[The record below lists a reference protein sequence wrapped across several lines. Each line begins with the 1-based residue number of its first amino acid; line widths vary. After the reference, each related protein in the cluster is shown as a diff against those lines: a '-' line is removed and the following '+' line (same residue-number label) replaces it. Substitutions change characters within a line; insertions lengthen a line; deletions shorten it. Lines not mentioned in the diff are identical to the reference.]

1 MKHVLHTLR
10 NAAAFTALAGVL
22 AASPLM
28 AAAQPG
34 SSQTPPA
41 SSTDGIIVLLDQDT
55 SRSLAPAASD
65 DEGAVELLAEAP
77 IYTQLAEADLEV
89 ERVIN
94 GSDGVLLELDPAADQ
109 SDAQAFEEA
118 SKLPGVAE
126 VYYNYIYEPI
136 EPVEGDAAAG
146 ASAVETL
153 SLDTGRSSL
162 ANDPYARAEG
172 DPDDRTDPYN
182 LANQYW
188 LFNANVDRAWTQS
201 RTEDAVTVA
210 VLDSGCDLDHPDLV
224 DNLLTDL
231 AYDSFDDCDLDGAD
245 VEDATGH
252 GTLVSGVIGATANN
266 GIGIAGV
273 SYNANILPIKV
284 YNDAGTDARSFSIIA
299 AYEKLFEYID
309 TGVCGNIRVV
319 NTSIGQRPQEGYE
332 FSLGPDT
339 PVEDII
345 EQARNEYGIA
355 TVAAGGNGKV
365 VGGVR
370 QPQTT
375 IICPSDLDAVISV
388 TALNEDGTNVYWS
401 DYNACKDISAPGM
414 NVWSTSRYGDYDCE
428 SGTSFSSPIVAGTVA
443 LMFAARPEATVDDI
457 CEALYATAT
466 PIEDTVNDRTETS
479 GSHGA
484 LDAERAVLY
493 LMLHV
498 PGDTSVVSAF
508 SDVSESD
515 WFFTSTISAY
525 VNGYINGYA
534 DGAFGPMGAV
544 TRGQV
549 ATILFNMANGSLGS
563 DATFAQDASGAYI
576 TGFND
581 VDGNAFYAK
590 AIAWAKKEG
599 VVNGYADGTFKPDSP
614 VSVQEFVCMLANY
627 AQRKG
632 EDVASASVDLSQY
645 LGGNQT
651 AAFALDSMEWAVSK
665 HLIGNNGADLAPTST
680 IMRCRTATIAV
691 NYQPKPL

>member
-55 SRSLAPAASD
+55 SRSLAPSASG

-77 IYTQLAEADLEV
+77 IYAQLADADLEV
-89 ERVIN
+89 ERVID
-94 GSDGVLLELDPAADQ
+94 GSDGVLLELNPASDQ
-109 SDAQAFEEA
+109 TDAQAFEEA

-146 ASAVETL
+146 ASTVEAQGL
-153 SLDTGRSSL
+153 STAGSSVVD
-162 ANDPYARAEG
+162 DPYARSEG
-172 DPDDRTDPYN
+172 SP
-182 LANQYW
+182 NQYW
-188 LFNANVDRAWTQS
+188 LFNANVNRAWTQS
-201 RTEDAVTVA
+201 RTEGAVTVA

-231 AYDSFDDCDLDGAD
+231 AYDSFDGCDLDGAD

-252 GTLVSGVIGATANN
+252 GTLVSGIIGATANN

-273 SYNANILPIKV
+273 SYNANIIPIKV
-284 YNDAGTDARSFSIIA
+284 YNDSGTVANSASVRA
-299 AYEKLFEYID
+299 AYNKLFEYID
-309 TGVCGNIRVV
+309 NGTCDTIRVV
-319 NTSIGQRPQEGYE
+319 NTSIGQRPQEGSE
-332 FSLGPDT
+332 TSLGPDT
-339 PVEDII
+339 LVEQAI
-345 EQARNEYGIA
+345 EQARNDYGIA
-355 TVAAGGNGKV
+355 TVAAGGNGTPAA
-365 VGGVR
+365 GGR
-370 QPQTT
+370 QPLTT
-375 IICPSDLDAVISV
+375 NIYPSDLDAVISV

-401 DYNACKDISAPGM
+401 DYNASKDISAPGM

-443 LMFAARPEATVDDI
+443 LMFAARPEATVDDV

-466 PIEDTVNDRTETS
+466 PIVDTVNDRSETS

-525 VNGYINGYA
+525 ANGYINGYA

-563 DATFAQDASGAYI
+563 DATFAQDAQGAYI

-627 AQRKG
+627 AHRKG

-680 IMRCRTATIAV
+680 IMRCRTATIAM
-691 NYQPKPL
+691 NYQPEKL

>member
-10 NAAAFTALAGVL
+10 NAAAFTALASVL

-28 AAAQPG
+28 VAAQPG

-89 ERVIN
+89 ERVID
-94 GSDGVLLELDPAADQ
+94 GSAGVLLELNPASDQ
-109 SDAQAFEEA
+109 TDAQAFEEA
-118 SKLPGVAE
+118 SALPGVAE

-136 EPVEGDAAAG
+136 EAVEDDAGADASNVEAQSLDAA
-146 ASAVETL
+146 
-153 SLDTGRSSL
+153 SSSVVD
-162 ANDPYARAEG
+162 DPYARSEG
-172 DPDDRTDPYN
+172 SP
-182 LANQYW
+182 NQYW
-188 LFNANVDRAWTQS
+188 LFNAQVDRAWTQS
-201 RTEDAVTVA
+201 RTEGAVTVA

-224 DNLLTDL
+224 ENLLTDL

-319 NTSIGQRPQEGYE
+319 NTSIGQRPQEGYD

-339 PVEDII
+339 AVEGII
-345 EQARNEYGIA
+345 EQARDKYGIA
-355 TVAAGGNGKV
+355 TVAAGGNGKL

-375 IICPSDLDAVISV
+375 IIGPSDLDAVISV

-401 DYNACKDISAPGM
+401 DYNEYKDISAPGM

-525 VNGYINGYA
+525 ANGYINGYA

-691 NYQPKPL
+691 NYQPEKL

>member
-10 NAAAFTALAGVL
+10 NAAAFAALASVL

-28 AAAQPG
+28 VAAQPG

-55 SRSLAPAASD
+55 SRSLAPSASD
-65 DEGAVELLAEAP
+65 GEGGVELLAEAP

-89 ERVIN
+89 ERVID

-118 SKLPGVAE
+118 SELPGVAE

-136 EPVEGDAAAG
+136 EAVGGDAAAD
-146 ASAVETL
+146 ALDVEAQ
-153 SLDTGRSSL
+153 SLDAASSSVVD
-162 ANDPYARAEG
+162 DPYARSEG
-172 DPDDRTDPYN
+172 SP
-182 LANQYW
+182 NQYW

-201 RTEDAVTVA
+201 RTEGAVTVA

-252 GTLVSGVIGATANN
+252 GSLVSGIIGATANN

-284 YNDAGTDARSFSIIA
+284 YNDSGTVANSASVCA

-309 TGVCGNIRVV
+309 NGTCDTIRVV

-332 FSLGPDT
+332 TSLGPDT
-339 PVEDII
+339 LVEQAI
-345 EQARNEYGIA
+345 EQARNDYGIA
-355 TVAAGGNGKV
+355 TVAAGGNGTPAA
-365 VGGVR
+365 GGR
-370 QPQTT
+370 QPLTT
-375 IICPSDLDAVISV
+375 NIYPSDLDAVISV

-414 NVWSTSRYGDYDCE
+414 NVWSTSRYGGYDCE

-466 PIEDTVNDRTETS
+466 PIVDTVNDRSETS

-508 SDVSESD
+508 SDVSEAD

-632 EDVASASVDLSQY
+632 EDVAGASADLSQY
-645 LGGNQT
+645 LGGDQT
-651 AAFALDSMEWAVSK
+651 AAFAIDSMEWAVSK

>member
-1 MKHVLHTLR
+1 MKHMLHTLR

-77 IYTQLAEADLEV
+77 IYTQLAEADLVV
-89 ERVIN
+89 ERVID

-136 EPVEGDAAAG
+136 EPVEGDAATG

-153 SLDTGRSSL
+153 SLDTERSSL

-201 RTEDAVTVA
+201 RTEGAVTVA

-231 AYDSFDDCDLDGAD
+231 AYDSFDNCALDGAD

-252 GTLVSGVIGATANN
+252 GSLVSGVIGATANN

-332 FSLGPDT
+332 FSL
-339 PVEDII
+339 
-345 EQARNEYGIA
+345 ARIPQLRTSLSRHGTIMASPRWRPAA
-355 TVAAGGNGKV
+355 TEPRRLGGGN
-365 VGGVR
+365 
-370 QPQTT
+370 P
-375 IICPSDLDAVISV
+375 
-388 TALNEDGTNVYWS
+388 
-401 DYNACKDISAPGM
+401 
-414 NVWSTSRYGDYDCE
+414 
-428 SGTSFSSPIVAGTVA
+428 
-443 LMFAARPEATVDDI
+443 
-457 CEALYATAT
+457 
-466 PIEDTVNDRTETS
+466 
-479 GSHGA
+479 
-484 LDAERAVLY
+484 
-493 LMLHV
+493 
-498 PGDTSVVSAF
+498 
-508 SDVSESD
+508 
-515 WFFTSTISAY
+515 
-525 VNGYINGYA
+525 
-534 DGAFGPMGAV
+534 
-544 TRGQV
+544 
-549 ATILFNMANGSLGS
+549 
-563 DATFAQDASGAYI
+563 
-576 TGFND
+576 
-581 VDGNAFYAK
+581 
-590 AIAWAKKEG
+590 
-599 VVNGYADGTFKPDSP
+599 
-614 VSVQEFVCMLANY
+614 
-627 AQRKG
+627 
-632 EDVASASVDLSQY
+632 
-645 LGGNQT
+645 
-651 AAFALDSMEWAVSK
+651 
-665 HLIGNNGADLAPTST
+665 
-680 IMRCRTATIAV
+680 
-691 NYQPKPL
+691 

>member
-10 NAAAFTALAGVL
+10 NAAAFTALASVL

-89 ERVIN
+89 ERVIS

-136 EPVEGDAAAG
+136 EPVEGDTASG
-146 ASAVETL
+146 ASTVEAQ
-153 SLDTGRSSL
+153 SLDAASSSVVDDL
-162 ANDPYARAEG
+162 YARSEG
-172 DPDDRTDPYN
+172 SP
-182 LANQYW
+182 NQYW
-188 LFNANVDRAWTQS
+188 LFNANVDRAWAQS
-201 RTEDAVTVA
+201 RTEGAVTVA

-231 AYDSFDDCDLDGAD
+231 AYDSYDGCDLDGAD

-284 YNDAGTDARSFSIIA
+284 YNDSGTVANSASVLA
-299 AYEKLFEYID
+299 AYNKLFEYID
-309 TGVCGNIRVV
+309 NGTCDTIRVV
-319 NTSIGQRPQEGYE
+319 NTSIGQRPQEGSE
-332 FSLGPDT
+332 TSLGPDT
-339 PVEDII
+339 LVEQAI
-345 EQARNEYGIA
+345 EQARNDYGIA
-355 TVAAGGNGKV
+355 TVAAGGNGTPAA
-365 VGGVR
+365 GGR
-370 QPQTT
+370 QPLTT
-375 IICPSDLDAVISV
+375 SIYPSDLDAVISV

-414 NVWSTSRYGDYDCE
+414 NVWSTSRYGGYDCE

-443 LMFAARPEATVDDI
+443 LMFAARPEATVDDV

-466 PIEDTVNDRTETS
+466 PIEDAVNDRTETS

-525 VNGYINGYA
+525 VNGYNNGYA

-563 DATFAQDASGAYI
+563 DATFAQDADGAYI

-627 AQRKG
+627 AHRKG
-632 EDVASASVDLSQY
+632 EDIASASADLSQY
-645 LGGNQT
+645 LGGDQT
-651 AAFALDSMEWAVSK
+651 AAFAIDSMEWAVSK

-680 IMRCRTATIAV
+680 IMRCRTATIAM
-691 NYQPKPL
+691 NYQPEKL

>member
-28 AAAQPG
+28 VAAQPS

-55 SRSLAPAASD
+55 SRSLEPSASD
-65 DEGAVELLAEAP
+65 GEGGVELLAEAP

-89 ERVIN
+89 ERVID
-94 GSDGVLLELDPAADQ
+94 GSAGVLLELNPASDQ
-109 SDAQAFEEA
+109 TDAQAFEEA
-118 SKLPGVAE
+118 SALPGVAE

-136 EPVEGDAAAG
+136 EAVEDDAGADASNVEAQSLDAA
-146 ASAVETL
+146 
-153 SLDTGRSSL
+153 SSSVVD
-162 ANDPYARAEG
+162 DPYARSEG
-172 DPDDRTDPYN
+172 SP
-182 LANQYW
+182 NQYW
-188 LFNANVDRAWTQS
+188 LFNAQVDRAWTQS
-201 RTEDAVTVA
+201 RTEGAVTVA

-224 DNLLTDL
+224 ENLLTDL

-319 NTSIGQRPQEGYE
+319 NTSIGQRPQEGYD

-339 PVEDII
+339 AVEGII
-345 EQARNEYGIA
+345 EQARDKYGIA
-355 TVAAGGNGKV
+355 TVAAGGNGKL

-375 IICPSDLDAVISV
+375 IIGPSDLDAVISV

-401 DYNACKDISAPGM
+401 DYNEYKDISAPGM

-525 VNGYINGYA
+525 ANGYINGYA

>member
-10 NAAAFTALAGVL
+10 NAAAFTALASVL

-28 AAAQPG
+28 VAAQPG
-34 SSQTPPA
+34 PSQTPPA

-55 SRSLAPAASD
+55 SRSLEPSASD
-65 DEGAVELLAEAP
+65 GEGDVELLAEAP
-77 IYTQLAEADLEV
+77 IYAQLADADLEV
-89 ERVIN
+89 ERVID
-94 GSDGVLLELDPAADQ
+94 GSAGVLLELDPASDQ
-109 SDAQAFEEA
+109 TDAQAFEEA
-118 SKLPGVAE
+118 SALPGVAE

-136 EPVEGDAAAG
+136 EAVEGDAGAG
-146 ASAVETL
+146 ASDVETL

-201 RTEDAVTVA
+201 RAEGAVTVA
-210 VLDSGCDLDHPDLV
+210 VFDSGCDLDHPDLV

-231 AYDSFDDCDLDGAD
+231 AYDSFDNCDLDGAD

-252 GTLVSGVIGATANN
+252 GSLVSGIIGATANN
-266 GIGIAGV
+266 GTGIAGV

-284 YNDAGTDARSFSIIA
+284 YNDSGTVANSASVLA
-299 AYEKLFEYID
+299 AYNKLFEYID
-309 TGVCGNIRVV
+309 NGTCDTIRVV

-332 FSLGPDT
+332 TSLGPDT
-339 PVEDII
+339 LVEQAI
-345 EQARNEYGIA
+345 EQARNDYGIA
-355 TVAAGGNGKV
+355 TVAAGGNGTPAA
-365 VGGVR
+365 GGR
-370 QPQTT
+370 QPLTT
-375 IICPSDLDAVISV
+375 NIYPSDLDAVISV

-414 NVWSTSRYGDYDCE
+414 NVWSTSRYGDYDSE

-563 DATFAQDASGAYI
+563 DATFAQDADGAYI

-680 IMRCRTATIAV
+680 IMRCRTATIAM
-691 NYQPKPL
+691 NYQPEKL